1 MSETMNN
8 LNGDPSQLS
17 IKQKVELFEKS
28 LEKYEEYKPLTY
40 FNNFASVPVHQHR
53 RDASTDNNVSNAT
66 NTTSNNTSTPF
77 STGTNFLAKT
87 KTSEKKHVASP
98 YLQNHIQ
105 YTKSFPNKLSG
116 NINQMINNQK
126 SAASYYNSLESKVQD
141 SSVNMKEF
149 HDTIKDLDTF
159 LSNELNE
166 IEIQKR
172 IGMNS
177 KEKKTFVRANSQDVD
192 RSYGDKILQTLHG
205 LKEEINSIKEN
216 QRDFEDKIRRQED
229 YQYMKI
235 AARLNKDQEKFAAR
249 LDYEQEEKLVAAA
262 RLKQEQEEKKLAAAR
277 IKQIQEEKIAAY
289 MMEEERM
296 RAARANQEKETNQ
309 RINKTLSNNNDAFLA
324 NHSSKDTLQQK
335 AGSIESG
342 ISGIDKYSSSKKDF
356 DSPIL
361 ASSGYSREERIRK
374 LEAEIYKEET
384 LMMKINRVLENLKNV
399 DDRNL
404 LDVINIERHYL
415 VASTRFQSALSEV
428 RKLNENIELPHMP
441 PYNRKGKLIVR
452 DIMLEVKAS
461 YFQRPLPIKNEYL
474 LILMKYEDKVLAS
487 KPMRIIDDVRI
498 IKFSEKFSIPEI
510 YMDFDMRLEIYGT
523 TFWRKN
529 TTVRETML
537 KKYGFITFSLADTGT
552 KSKRFQMIEVLQS
565 DNVPIRNKVTMKI
578 SQKITA
584 GVQYKG
590 NLYVKLR
597 DIWHEA
603 IAHLNGHLLEISF
616 KKIHN
621 SGVTR
626 SQEVMLLD
634 LYNVDSDAVIPVD
647 VRRISDKPYTFL
659 LKFNHY
665 IDVANFYLMVA
676 AESSETFSEWITAL
690 NKVLILIK

>member
-1 MSETMNN
+1 MSEAMNN
-8 LNGDPSQLS
+8 LNGDPSQLT
-17 IKQKVELFEKS
+17 IQQKVELFEKS

-40 FNNFASVPVHQHR
+40 YNNFAAVPVVTNR
-53 RDASTDNNVSNAT
+53 RDTSTTDNNVSNTT
-66 NTTSNNTSTPF
+66 NTMSNKTSTPV
-77 STGTNFLAKT
+77 SSGNNFHARSV
-87 KTSEKKHVASP
+87 TSDKKHVSSTSSS
-98 YLQNHIQ
+98 YLQSHMHS
-105 YTKSFPNKLSG
+105 KSFPNKLTG
-116 NINQMINNQK
+116 NINQMTNNLK
-126 SAASYYNSLESKVQD
+126 SASSYYNSHESKVED

-159 LSNELNE
+159 LTKELNE

-172 IGMNS
+172 IGISS
-177 KEKKTFVRANSQDVD
+177 KDKKLIRPKKQDVM
-192 RSYGDKILQTLHG
+192 YGDQILHALSG
-205 LKEEINSIKEN
+205 LKEEINTIKEN
-216 QRDFEDKIRRQED
+216 QRDFEDKIRRQEE

-235 AARLNKDQEKFAAR
+235 AARINKDQEKLSAR
-249 LDYEQEEKLVAAA
+249 ANQEHEEKLAAE
-262 RLKQEQEEKKLAAAR
+262 RLKKEQEDKKLAAAR

-289 MMEEERM
+289 ILEEQKM
-296 RAARANQEKETNQ
+296 KAARAKQEKEKYQHIDKISSHTG
-309 RINKTLSNNNDAFLA
+309 
-324 NHSSKDTLQQK
+324 HSSKDTVLQT
-335 AGSIESG
+335 ASSIESG
-342 ISGIDKYSSSKKDF
+342 ISGIDKHPSSKKDF

-361 ASSGYSREERIRK
+361 TSSGYSREERIRK
-374 LEAEIYKEET
+374 LEAEIIKEET

-404 LDVINIERHYL
+404 LDIINIERHYL
-415 VASTRFQSALSEV
+415 VASTRFQSALSEI

-441 PYNRKGKLIVR
+441 PYNRKGKLIIR

-461 YFQRPLPIKNEYL
+461 YFQRPLPIRNEFL
-474 LILMKYEDKVLAS
+474 LILMKYEDKVLAT
-487 KPMRIIDDVRI
+487 KPMRIIDDIRT

-529 TTVRETML
+529 ASVRETML
-537 KKYGFITFSLADTGT
+537 KKYGFITFSLADTGN

-565 DNVPIRNKVTMKI
+565 DNVPIRNKVVMKI

-584 GVQYKG
+584 DVQYKG
-590 NLYVKLR
+590 KLFVKLR
-597 DIWHEA
+597 DVWHEA
-603 IAHLNGHLLEISF
+603 VAHLNGHLLEISF
-616 KKIHN
+616 KKIYN

-665 IDVANFYLMVA
+665 VDVANFYLMVA
-676 AESSETFSEWITAL
+676 AESAETFSEWINAL